1 MQVKQ
6 TQDLKSVIYQASL
19 AIRKAVFV
27 VEQHVPAE
35 LEVDEFEDQAIYFVG
50 YVDDQAVV
58 TLRLI
63 EAGSDYHVQ
72 RVAVSR
78 PARRHGYGHQL
89 MRAAEAFARQS
100 GKKAL
105 TLNAQL
111 SAVAFYNQLGFQAT
125 DKPPFL
131 DAGINHQEMVKKLTA

>member
-1 MQVKQ
+1 MLVKQ
-6 TQDLKSVIYQASL
+6 TRDLESPVYRDSL
-19 AIRKAVFV
+19 AIRQAVFV

-35 LEVDEFEDQAIYFVG
+35 LEVDEFEDLAIYFVG
-50 YVDDQAVV
+50 YVDGQAVV

-63 EAGSDYHVQ
+63 EADSDYHVQ

-78 PARRHGYGHQL
+78 TARHHGYGQAL
-89 MRAAEAFARQS
+89 MRAAETFARQS
-100 GKKAL
+100 GKKTL

-111 SAVAFYNQLGFQAT
+111 SAVPFYKQLNFQAT

-131 DAGINHQEMVKKLTA
+131 DASIMHQEMVKKLIA